1 MSPMAAHGTSNGFK
15 LADGDGEMNGLLTKQ
30 YTQPNREDLAILLP
44 SNYGDA
50 AELAGEDTGPHAVR
64 QRNSG

>member
-30 YTQPNREDLAILLP
+30 YAQSNREVLAILLP

-50 AELAGEDTGPHAVR
+50 AELAGEDT
-64 QRNSG
+64 